1 MSSVV
6 PRENDVLFGRGTI
19 INNHFGNQ
27 RYRMLV
33 DAKKKAFAAEPIRK
47 KKRAMAIA
55 VIAEV
60 QNLGGRFLEE
70 DTSSASK
77 TMVPDQS
84 QSRDGDADSPLHSK
98 ILEKQWTPVE
108 YDKILT
114 KVRAFI
120 CITAAQIYRRI
131 SNTLSWIR

>member
-1 MSSVV
+1 MTSML

-55 VIAEV
+55 IIAEV

-70 DTSSASK
+70 NTTATSRPKEAQSCGKAASA
-77 TMVPDQS
+77 
-84 QSRDGDADSPLHSK
+84 LHSK
-98 ILEKQWTPVE
+98 ILEKEWTPVE

-114 KVRAFI
+114 KVRV
-120 CITAAQIYRRI
+120 
-131 SNTLSWIR
+131 LLL